1 MKEFFQIGNN
11 RANTKNTVGVKNRTL
26 SKYTL
31 DGKQSLERFIHDCN
45 VFQSER
51 EYVLLRDLYQEYI
64 AYCENWNNGECRFVP
79 VNIRRLLHY
88 MEKRCLVKRHSTNY
102 QTRLYLK
109 KSPCSC
115 VSGLAVDEILQ
126 KNDLAAISESE
137 LLKPLNDKGTEEILI
152 TDKVD
157 C

>member
-1 MKEFFQIGNN
+1 MKNYVQIGNN
-11 RANTKNTVGVKNRTL
+11 RVNTKNTVGVKNRTL
-26 SKYTL
+26 PKSTL
-31 DGKQSLERFIHDCN
+31 DGKQSLEQFMYDCN

-51 EYVLLRDLYQEYI
+51 EYVSLQDLYQEYR
-64 AYCENWNNGECRFVP
+64 AYCENENNDECCFIP
-79 VNIRRLLHY
+79 INIKGFLRY
-88 MEKRCLVKRHSTNY
+88 MEKRCLMKRHSTNY

-137 LLKPLNDKGTEEILI
+137 LLKPLDDKGTEEILI

>member
-26 SKYTL
+26 SKSTF
-31 DGKQSLERFIHDCN
+31 DGKQSLERFMHDCN

-64 AYCENWNNGECRFVP
+64 AYCENGNNGDCFVP
-79 VNIRRLLHY
+79 INIRRLLRY

-102 QTRLYLK
+102 QTCLYLK

-137 LLKPLNDKGTEEILI
+137 LLKPLDDKGTEEILI

>member
-1 MKEFFQIGNN
+1 MNENFKIGNN

-26 SKYTL
+26 SKSIL
-31 DGKQSLERFIHDCN
+31 DGKQSFERFMHDCN
-45 VFQSER
+45 VLQSEK
-51 EYVLLRDLYQEYI
+51 EYVLLRDLYLEYST
-64 AYCENWNNGECRFVP
+64 YCKEVGIVP
-79 VNIRRLLHY
+79 KVQKEFLRY

-109 KSPCSC
+109 KSPCSR

-126 KNDLAAISESE
+126 KNDLEAISESE
-137 LLKPLNDKGTEEILI
+137 LLKPLDDKGTEEILI

>member
-1 MKEFFQIGNN
+1 MVTTEPIQKTLLELRIVLCLSLLWMGSKVLSDSCMIAMSFNQKGNM
-11 RANTKNTVGVKNRTL
+11 
-26 SKYTL
+26 Y
-31 DGKQSLERFIHDCN
+31 
-45 VFQSER
+45 
-51 EYVLLRDLYQEYI
+51 LYQEYI
-64 AYCENWNNGECRFVP
+64 AYCEKWNNGECCFVP
-79 VNIRRLLHY
+79 INIRGLLHY

-137 LLKPLNDKGTEEILI
+137 LLKPLDDKGTEEILI

>member
-1 MKEFFQIGNN
+1 
-11 RANTKNTVGVKNRTL
+11 
-26 SKYTL
+26 
-31 DGKQSLERFIHDCN
+31 
-45 VFQSER
+45 
-51 EYVLLRDLYQEYI
+51 
-64 AYCENWNNGECRFVP
+64 
-79 VNIRRLLHY
+79 
-88 MEKRCLVKRHSTNY
+88 MEKRCLMKRHSTNY

-115 VSGLAVDEILQ
+115 VSRLAVDEILQ

-137 LLKPLNDKGTEEILI
+137 LLKPLNYKGTEEILI

>member
-1 MKEFFQIGNN
+1 M
-11 RANTKNTVGVKNRTL
+11 
-26 SKYTL
+26 
-31 DGKQSLERFIHDCN
+31 HDCN
-45 VFQSER
+45 VLQSEK
-51 EYVLLRDLYQEYI
+51 EYVLLRDLYLEYST
-64 AYCENWNNGECRFVP
+64 YCKEVGIVP
-79 VNIRRLLHY
+79 KVQKEFLRY
-88 MEKRCLVKRHSTNY
+88 MEKHCLVKRHCTNN
-102 QTRLYLK
+102 QTRVYLK